1 MVGSCLPCPSCSVP
15 WEGMDCSPLKER
27 SLSVGTN
34 LGGASFDLDQFLC
47 SVLQQDT
54 WEMFPCSVLV
64 FCFWFFW
71 RYLLPLEIF
80 CCKVVEFMNLPYTWC
95 MVKFLSSRD
104 CNLLYCLSA
113 SLSLGNTEQSLSGD
127 IKFLSFYSLD
137 MSSSS
142 SVASGPTFLSI
153 HFGYIPRVISW
164 REWNTFF
171 RWEQILL
178 QSGHTS
184 SILIQMIIC
193 LCI

>member
-71 RYLLPLEIF
+71 RCLLPLEIF

-113 SLSLGNTEQSLSGD
+113 SLSRQHRTVTVRRHQIL
-127 IKFLSFYSLD
+127 IFLFPGYVLQLKCCKW
-137 MSSSS
+137 
-142 SVASGPTFLSI
+142 T
-153 HFGYIPRVISW
+153 YIPQHSLWIYSKSDILERM
-164 REWNTFF
+164 EHFF
-171 RWEQILL
+171 
-178 QSGHTS
+178 
-184 SILIQMIIC
+184 
-193 LCI
+193 